1 MDLDL
6 KEIVDFLQGG
16 GVADVPQESLML
28 TGDEN
33 IVNIDFSV
41 FWVIKDA
48 GKFLFEIQD
57 PEGTVKA
64 AAETAMRE
72 VIAKSNIQPI
82 LTEGR
87 ASIEIETQEIIQS
100 ILDEYNSGIQVT
112 QVQTQKADPP
122 DQVIDAFR
130 DVQAARADMERS
142 KNEAE
147 AYANDV
153 IPRARGEAAKIMQAA
168 EAYKQKVVASAE
180 GEASRFISIYNEY
193 AKAKEVTQ
201 ERMYLETMEK
211 VLADIDKVIIEK
223 NAGSGVVPYLPL
235 PELGKKKVDKL
246 MKMQKIL
253 LPVIIIIG
261 ALAFFSIFIVKEVN
275 QAIVLQFG
283 DPKKI
288 ILKPGLNFK
297 MPFIQNVVF
306 LDSRILNLDT
316 PPIEVI
322 ASDQKRLIVDAFARF
337 QIIDPLK
344 FYISVGNER
353 VARSRLATIINSRL
367 RNVLGQQEL
376 QTLLSKDRS
385 KQMALIQE
393 GVNAEAKNFGI
404 KIVDVRIKRADLPEA
419 NSEAI
424 FRRMQTEREKEAK
437 EFRARGAEMA
447 VTITSTA
454 DKDVSVLLA
463 NANKDSEIM
472 KGQGDGE
479 RNKIFADAFGR
490 DPEFFAFYRAMQA
503 YETALI
509 GGDTS
514 VILSPDSE
522 FFKFFGNIKPK
533 K

>member
-1 MDLDL
+1 MSD
-6 KEIVDFLQGG
+6 DFQGRGGSPWGTPPGGGNGSGKGPTPPDIDALIRDIQSKIKRFLPGGSSSGGKPIGLILIILAFVWLASGLYRVGPDEQGVVLRFGKFVKTTQPGLHYHIPLPVETVQTPKVTKVNRIDIGFRSERDSGFSQGG

-72 VIAKSNIQPI
+72 VIAKSRIQPV

-87 ASIEIETQEIIQS
+87 AQIEIETQEIIQS

-168 EAYKQKVVASAE
+168 EAYKQKVVAAAE
-180 GEASRFISIYNEY
+180 GEASRFISIYTEY

-223 NAGSGVVPYLPL
+223 NAGAGVVPYLPL
-235 PELGKKKVDKL
+235 PELGKKKV
-246 MKMQKIL
+246 
-253 LPVIIIIG
+253 
-261 ALAFFSIFIVKEVN
+261 SN
-275 QAIVLQFG
+275 
-283 DPKKI
+283 
-288 ILKPGLNFK
+288 
-297 MPFIQNVVF
+297 
-306 LDSRILNLDT
+306 
-316 PPIEVI
+316 
-322 ASDQKRLIVDAFARF
+322 
-337 QIIDPLK
+337 
-344 FYISVGNER
+344 
-353 VARSRLATIINSRL
+353 
-367 RNVLGQQEL
+367 
-376 QTLLSKDRS
+376 
-385 KQMALIQE
+385 
-393 GVNAEAKNFGI
+393 
-404 KIVDVRIKRADLPEA
+404 
-419 NSEAI
+419 
-424 FRRMQTEREKEAK
+424 
-437 EFRARGAEMA
+437 
-447 VTITSTA
+447 
-454 DKDVSVLLA
+454 
-463 NANKDSEIM
+463 
-472 KGQGDGE
+472 
-479 RNKIFADAFGR
+479 
-490 DPEFFAFYRAMQA
+490 
-503 YETALI
+503 
-509 GGDTS
+509 
-514 VILSPDSE
+514 
-522 FFKFFGNIKPK
+522 
-533 K
+533 